1 MSPIEY
7 RLSGYS
13 EDELKVATDKVA
25 DYLRTVPEFFMV
37 RTSFKEPLNGVEF
50 PVASLWEGDRKVPVV
65 LKGTDADSADY
76 ATLANEK
83 MYSTPFLECL

>member
-7 RLSGYS
+7 HLSGYS

-25 DYLRTVPEFFMV
+25 DYLRTVPEFYMV

-50 PVASLWEGDRKVPVV
+50 PVASLWEGDRKVPVGSSRGQMPIAPTMRP
-65 LKGTDADSADY
+65 LPMKRCIQ
-76 ATLANEK
+76 LH
-83 MYSTPFLECL
+83 F